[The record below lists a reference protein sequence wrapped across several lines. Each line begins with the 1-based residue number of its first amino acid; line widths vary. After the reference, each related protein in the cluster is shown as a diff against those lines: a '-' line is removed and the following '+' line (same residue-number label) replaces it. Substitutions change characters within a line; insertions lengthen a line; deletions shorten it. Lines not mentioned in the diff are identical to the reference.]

1 MGTLARNGLIT
12 LLLNNQVTKVYLA
25 FSMIFK
31 PSLTIL
37 HNCHCVKSV
46 QIRSNVWS
54 VFSRIRIE
62 YGRYFV
68 SLHIQSECGKIR
80 TRNYFVFGSSRLQ
93 IFFKIAVLRNVAGN
107 SVLFKTC
114 SKKFD
119 RDFSHERV
127 KQIED
132 TLLIL
137 KMKPS

>member
-1 MGTLARNGLIT
+1 MYKYGVISGPYFPALGLNTEI
-12 LLLNNQVTKVYLA
+12 
-25 FSMIFK
+25 
-31 PSLTIL
+31 
-37 HNCHCVKSV
+37 
-46 QIRSNVWS
+46 
-54 VFSRIRIE
+54 
-62 YGRYFV
+62 YFV

-137 KMKPS
+137 KMKPSYINF

>member
-80 TRNYFVFGSSRLQ
+80 TRNYSVFGYFSRSVFMREGCFFWCIYSWSHSYYCS
-93 IFFKIAVLRNVAGN
+93 IF
-107 SVLFKTC
+107 SW
-114 SKKFD
+114 
-119 RDFSHERV
+119 
-127 KQIED
+127 
-132 TLLIL
+132 LISFL
-137 KMKPS
+137 NLS

>member
-80 TRNYFVFGSSRLQ
+80 TRNYSVFEHFSRSVTPPISNLDHWKLLYSQVLLNSSSYSAICFGL
-93 IFFKIAVLRNVAGN
+93 
-107 SVLFKTC
+107 LFL
-114 SKKFD
+114 
-119 RDFSHERV
+119 HH
-127 KQIED
+127 
-132 TLLIL
+132 L
-137 KMKPS
+137 